1 MNSLARFF
9 GKGEQS
15 ILSIAELGF
24 TENTNQHTHLISEK
38 KKKAVG

>member
-1 MNSLARFF
+1 MNSLARLF

-15 ILSIAELGF
+15 TLSIAELSC

-38 KKKAVG
+38 KKKKEL